1 MYHIAYVIPYFG
13 KFREDI
19 NIWLLS
25 VAYNPTISWIIFTDD
40 NSPYDWPNNVH
51 VFYTTFEKIKK
62 RIQSLFD
69 FEISLDRPYKL
80 CDFKVTYGELF
91 EQELREYD
99 FWGYCDMDLMWGG
112 IERFLTKEILD
123 QYDKIGFQ
131 GHSTLYRNTK
141 ENNSRYR
148 IEIPGRETYR
158 SVFTS
163 SKSCNFDEK
172 GINGIYNAI
181 GVPFYSETIFSTL
194 AQYRHNFIARY
205 WPKENVHNN
214 KNVVYIWE
222 AGKLF
227 HVSAYRGN
235 IFKQEV
241 MYVHWQ
247 KRRMELACTRA
258 KKCIVIIPN
267 KIQDCNTN
275 LTYDYIWKV
284 SRANWISYFMKILK
298 KIKELQSYF
307 T

>member
-1 MYHIAYVIPYFG
+1 M
-13 KFREDI
+13 
-19 NIWLLS
+19 
-25 VAYNPTISWIIFTDD
+25 TWI
-40 NSPYDWPNNVH
+40 
-51 VFYTTFEKIKK
+51 
-62 RIQSLFD
+62 
-69 FEISLDRPYKL
+69 L
-80 CDFKVTYGELF
+80 CG
-91 EQELREYD
+91 
-99 FWGYCDMDLMWGG
+99 GG

-298 KIKELQSYF
+298 ENKGASIIFYLKFIKRFIKYNLRVKFRNEIKQDIDG
-307 T
+307 